1 MKTYHKFVLTIFFKS
16 FIFVSL
22 IMISLVIILNI
33 LSELEF
39 FRNTNVNLLFPI
51 YLSLLN
57 SPSLMFEMFPFIFLV
72 STQLFFINLFSDN
85 QIQIFKYSG
94 LKNSKILMIISLFSL
109 FLGIIIIT
117 LYYSFS
123 SNLKNFYLELKNNY
137 TADDK
142 YLAVVTKN
150 GLWIKDN
157 LDGNISIINAS
168 EINNNY
174 LIDTFISQFDENYEI
189 LKNIHSKKIDISK
202 NEWVAYD
209 VKIYTNN
216 QSEDIS
222 TIILE
227 SNFNYQKIQSLFS
240 NLSSL
245 SILKLIDLRENY
257 KSLNY
262 SIVEVDL
269 ELNKIISYPIYLTLM
284 TILSSII
291 MFNIKRYSSTTFK
304 ISIGLFL
311 SVIIYYVN
319 NFFYVMGKTE
329 KFDILISI
337 WAPLSI
343 LLFLNFIMFS
353 KINEK

>member
-1 MKTYHKFVLTIFFKS
+1 
-16 FIFVSL
+16 
-22 IMISLVIILNI
+22 
-33 LSELEF
+33 
-39 FRNTNVNLLFPI
+39 
-51 YLSLLN
+51 
-57 SPSLMFEMFPFIFLV
+57 MFPFIFLV

-94 LKNSKILMIISLFSL
+94 LKNSKILMIISMFSF

-117 LYYSFS
+117 LFYSFS

-189 LKNIHSKKIDISK
+189 LKNIQSKKIDISK
-202 NEWVAYD
+202 NEWIAYD
-209 VKIYTNN
+209 VKVYNNN
-216 QSEDIS
+216 QSEELNS
-222 TIILE
+222 IILN

-245 SILKLIDLRENY
+245 SILKLINLRENY

-269 ELNKIISYPIYLTLM
+269 ELNKIISYPLYLSLM

-291 MFNIKRYSSTTFK
+291 MFNIKRFSSTTFK

-311 SVIIYYVN
+311 SVVIYYIN

-343 LLFLNFIMFS
+343 LLFFNFLMFS